1 MRHTQRENN
10 ELKLS
15 LQQTKLEVQNQKKIL
30 QAELGCE
37 FVNSSQ
43 LLGNGFKAVVF
54 VRAYWF
60 KEKIKK
66 SFSTF
71 GKIEIN

>member
-1 MRHTQRENN
+1 MKQSQRENN

-30 QAELGCE
+30 EAELGCE

-43 LLGNGFKAVVF
+43 LLGNGFKEVVF
-54 VRAYWF
+54 VMSV
-60 KEKIKK
+60 KKIG
-66 SFSTF
+66 SENFS
-71 GKIEIN
+71 